1 MEEGAS
7 VTWLK
12 PVVSFNPES
21 SAIAALI
28 EGEMG

>member
-1 MEEGAS
+1 MGEGAS
-7 VTWLK
+7 VTSLK
-12 PVVSFNPES
+12 PVLAFNPGT